1 MLSRSGLPSWAVK
14 LHWSYEMN
22 THTTGHAQ
30 SETHYGRLSLMIVLS
45 LLSMYAL
52 MYGMVN
58 SFANVY
64 MNINQFYMAGL
75 MAAPMGIIE
84 LALMGA
90 MYRDRKSNMVVA
102 VGSIVAL
109 AVFWVLL
116 RQQVAVSDIQ
126 FLRSMIPHHAGAILM
141 CEQAPVQDAEIKALC
156 KNIVSSQQSEIDQMK
171 AKLSALG
178 R

>member
-1 MLSRSGLPSWAVK
+1 MHYRRLVLML
-14 LHWSYEMN
+14 
-22 THTTGHAQ
+22 
-30 SETHYGRLSLMIVLS
+30 VLS
-45 LLSMYAL
+45 FISMYAL

-58 SFANVY
+58 TFANVY
-64 MNINQFYMAGL
+64 MNVNQFYMAGL

-90 MYRDRKSNMVVA
+90 MYRDKRLNMIVA
-102 VGSIVAL
+102 VGSVVAL

-116 RQQVAVSDIQ
+116 RQQVAVSDTQ

-141 CEQAPVQDAEIKALC
+141 CEQAPLQDSEIKALC

>member
-1 MLSRSGLPSWAVK
+1 MKPHLATHASGD
-14 LHWSYEMN
+14 
-22 THTTGHAQ
+22 
-30 SETHYGRLSLMIVLS
+30 THYGRLLLMIVLS
-45 LLSMYAL
+45 FIAMFAL

-58 SFANVY
+58 SLANVY
-64 MNINQFYMAGL
+64 MNVNQFYMAGL

-90 MYRDRKSNMVVA
+90 MYRDKRLNMIVA
-102 VGSIVAL
+102 VGSVVAL

-116 RQQVAVSDIQ
+116 RQRVAVSDTQ
-126 FLRSMIPHHAGAILM
+126 FLRSMIPHHASAILM
-141 CEQAPVQDAEIKALC
+141 CEQAPLQDSEIKALC